1 MAAVREYTNVEF
13 SAMLCSRYFRRR
25 EPVRNRLLLAIQG
38 YMGPR
43 VHEALALKV
52 DDVFNDKGHI
62 KSKIWFKKTK
72 QGQKRE
78 LDIPDALHPFLI
90 AWRARLLEQGRFSR
104 GTWLF
109 VRDDGRAFTV
119 DQASYLY
126 SMAHAELGIVG
137 CGTHSPRK
145 LWASRIHAYWVDRQR
160 DGEHVDPL
168 AKTAKMGGWKSI
180 DSCARYIGLEKYNEH
195 TAINIVANEIGR
207 KL

>member
-1 MAAVREYTNVEF
+1 MSASRGYNLDEF
-13 SAMLCSRYFRRR
+13 AAMLRCRAFRRT
-25 EPVRNRLLLAIQG
+25 EPERNRLLLAMQAM
-38 YMGPR
+38 MGPR
-43 VHEALALKV
+43 IHEALALLME
-52 DDVFNDKGHI
+52 DVFDENGQI
-62 KSKIWFKKTK
+62 KAKIWFKKTK
-72 QGQKRE
+72 QGQARE
-78 LDIPDALHPFLI
+78 SELPEALRPFLI